1 MGTILEVKNLTKKFG
16 GLTAVNDVSFEIRRG
31 EFLGLIG
38 PNGAGK
44 TTLFNLIFGSE
55 KPSSGT
61 VRFDGRDITG
71 MKPYKIVNLGIA
83 DSASFPIFPKDLTA
97 SRRILQSSSSR
108 YSIILSTE
116 FSPDFSPISPNTN
129 IELNLIERISLS
141 IFFITSPITDE
152 SFSILDKLNQ
162 FLH

>member
-1 MGTILEVKNLTKKFG
+1 MRTSSFSSFSAFLREFRDSFVALPIFPSEVT
-16 GLTAVNDVSFEIRRG
+16 TAV
-31 EFLGLIG
+31 LIE
-38 PNGAGK
+38 
-44 TTLFNLIFGSE
+44 TSLSE
-55 KPSSGT
+55 EYLDN
-61 VRFDGRDITG
+61 F
-71 MKPYKIVNLGIA
+71 GIA

-108 YSIILSTE
+108 YSVILSTE

-152 SFSILDKLNQ
+152 SFSILDKTKSILASLNNCSKEADILYHPI
-162 FLH
+162 FLDRLF